1 VISITKRI
9 LFFVIQI
16 TFLSAKPSYNRY
28 ISNKTEDKKMTTLL
42 FTCQSAL
49 TSFLVEYASKAVLV
63 SGLTAS
69 VTTSETGYEV
79 IEFFE
84 GIEFTYGKFFTYV

>member
-1 VISITKRI
+1 VISVTKRI
-9 LFFVIQI
+9 LFLVIQI
-16 TFLSAKPSYNRY
+16 TQVLALSGHNRY

-49 TSFLVEYASKAVLV
+49 TSFLVEYASEAVLV

-69 VTTSETGYEV
+69 VTTSETGYEA